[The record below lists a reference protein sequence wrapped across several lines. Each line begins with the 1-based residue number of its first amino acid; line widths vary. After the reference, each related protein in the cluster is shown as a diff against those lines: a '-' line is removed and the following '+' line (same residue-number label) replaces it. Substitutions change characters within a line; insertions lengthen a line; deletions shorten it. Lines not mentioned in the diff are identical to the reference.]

1 MERVDQAGVRVAFGC
16 ELTAKPLALSL
27 HEELFMTGKSESKV
41 ELAKRRGQH
50 LRGTIAETLDSAA
63 THFADADVHLLKFH
77 GTYQQDDR
85 DQRRQREAAGQE
97 KAYQFMVRVAIP
109 AGAITAAQYLSL
121 ESIAD
126 RHGNGTL
133 RITTRQG
140 FQFHGVLKGDLK
152 PTIAGINE
160 ELLTTIAA
168 CGDVERNVMGCSAPL
183 ADADHQAVRE
193 VAAAVA
199 RELRPQSRAYYEIWL
214 DGEKIPRAARDEES
228 SS

>member
-1 MERVDQAGVRVAFGC
+1 
-16 ELTAKPLALSL
+16 
-27 HEELFMTGKSESKV
+27 MTGKPESKV
-41 ELAKRRGQH
+41 EVAKRRGQH
-50 LRGTIAETLDSAA
+50 LRGTIAETLASQAS
-63 THFADADVHLLKFH
+63 HFAESDVHLLKFH

-85 DQRRQREAAGQE
+85 DERRARETASQE

-152 PTIAGINE
+152 ATIAGINK
-160 ELLTTIAA
+160 ELLSTIAA
-168 CGDVERNVMGCSAPL
+168 CGDV
-183 ADADHQAVRE
+183 
-193 VAAAVA
+193 
-199 RELRPQSRAYYEIWL
+199 
-214 DGEKIPRAARDEES
+214 
-228 SS
+228 